1 MRFRTEIVRAL
12 FDPMLQQKR
21 AAIDGLRP
29 IIEARAAQFPA
40 WWAWTVWL
48 AYGITVKR
56 IEDA

>member
-1 MRFRTEIVRAL
+1 VSLHAKILHEL

-29 IIEARAAQFPA
+29 IIEERATRSPS

-48 AYGITVKR
+48 AYGITVRR